1 MSGIDDI
8 PFATRHAAKGVPSL
22 SKRLFFGILIVALAG
37 IVTTAAALAGA
48 FHSSIE
54 QDAESDLRAETQTI
68 AGMLN
73 GLSEQTQIDML
84 QNQVSFGT
92 RFTLVAHDGSVL
104 YDSEAPQDAVL
115 ENHLNR
121 PEIQEAFETGICT
134 TRRYSE
140 TLETYTIYAAQLLK
154 NGSVIRLA
162 ETRGSVFGVFER
174 DLLVPLSVILLL
186 AGVSVF
192 ALSRLLAK
200 RVTKPFDQIDLEHPL
215 DNPPYCEAIPLLA
228 RIDAQQTTLQ
238 NQNRQLSKAESMR
251 RDFSAN
257 VSHEMKTPLQ
267 VISGYAELMKS
278 GVVPEEDMVRFSAII
293 YSEAQSMR
301 ALIDDVLTL
310 SQLDADAI
318 HQGDFSPVDLG
329 VLTKKTSARLEKLA
343 DDCSVH
349 LMLDVEHVVMQGD
362 EALLGQMIHNLIEN
376 AIRYNRPQ
384 GYVWVTVRTR
394 HPNNDNPHAEIE
406 IRDTGIGIPQKSIN
420 KIFERFYRVEKSR
433 SKKTGGTGLGLAIA
447 KHAALLHNGTITVE
461 STSKGSRFTV
471 CLPL

>member
-37 IVTTAAALAGA
+37 IVTTAAALACA

-104 YDSEAPQDAVL
+104 YDSEAPQGAVL
-115 ENHLNR
+115 ENHLDR
-121 PEIQEAFETGICT
+121 PEIQEAFETGLCT

-140 TLETYTIYAAQLLK
+140 TLETYTIYAAQPLE

-215 DNPPYCEAIPLLA
+215 DNPPYSEAIPLLA

-343 DDCSVH
+343 DDYGVH

-362 EALLGQMIHNLIEN
+362 EALLGHMIHNLIEN

-394 HPNNDNPHAEIE
+394 CPNSDSPYAEIE

-461 STSKGSRFTV
+461 STSEDSRFTV
-471 CLPL
+471 YLPL